1 MKIRADLHIHSKY
14 ARATSPKSNIPGLAK
29 GAKEKGINLLGTG
42 DYTHP
47 EYFQHLQNKLEKD
60 PETNFYIHDDV
71 YFIPSV
77 EVSNEYREDGEMK
90 KIHQVILTPEL
101 EIAKQV
107 NDELS
112 KHTDLSIDGRPT
124 FKFPAPEMV
133 EKIKEIS
140 ERNFIFPAHVWTPH
154 YSLFGSKSGFDSVEE
169 CYKDQTK
176 HIHALETG
184 LSSDPAMNWRLSSLD
199 EYTLVSNSDS
209 HSPYTYRLGRE
220 ANILDLQD
228 PSYSSLIDVIKRED
242 LEQFKKTIEFY
253 PQEGKYHWDG
263 HRKCETY
270 MDPRKAMD
278 KFNNRCPSCG
288 KEMTLGVMHRVEEL
302 ADREPGYKPEGK
314 VPFQSLI
321 PLQKIISMIIDKGI
335 KTKSVKRK
343 HDNLIEKFGNELNVL
358 MEANINKIRK
368 ETDEEIA
375 EAIEKTREGEIDWKP
390 GYDGV
395 YGEPIFEEDKHF
407 NGEPSQSTLSEF

>member
-1 MKIRADLHIHSKY
+1 MKIRADLHVHSKY
-14 ARATSPKSNIPGLAK
+14 ARATSPKSDIPGLAK

-47 EYFQHLQNKLEKD
+47 KYFQHLKNKLEKD
-60 PETNFYIHDDV
+60 PETGFYIYNDV

-77 EVSNEYREDGEMK
+77 EVSNEYRVNGEMK

-101 EIAKQV
+101 EIVEQV
-107 NDELS
+107 NDELNQY
-112 KHTDLSIDGRPT
+112 TDLSIDGRPT
-124 FKFPAPEMV
+124 FRFSAPEMV